1 MYKYAGKV
9 HPLRQ
14 TDYAPMSEAEAK
26 ARFAYFREAE
36 SRIYLGPEVRPRNT
50 APLCGT
56 YSGWS
61 KHMRGKEKPCRACKN
76 AQILYQREYRAKKRA
91 A

>member
-56 YSGWS
+56 YSGYV
-61 KHMRGKEKPCRACKN
+61 KHRKTKETPCRKCMDAGAN
-76 AQILYQREYRAKKRA
+76 YQREYRARKRA